1 MNSSAIRKALIEA
14 GIEYTETDFMSNGF
28 WGKRFTF
35 DLRLRRK
42 INALFGERVFVQAYN
57 NQIAIVTYG

>member
-1 MNSSAIRKALIEA
+1 MNGSAIRKTLIEA

-35 DLRLRRK
+35 EPKLRRK
-42 INALFGERVFVQAYN
+42 INALFGEKVIVQAYN
-57 NQIAIVTYG
+57 HQLCIVTYG

>member
-1 MNSSAIRKALIEA
+1 MNASTIRKKLIEA

-35 DLRLRRK
+35 EPKMRRK
-42 INALFGERVFVQAYN
+42 VNALLGDTIVQAYY
-57 NQIAIVTYG
+57 NQLCIVTYG